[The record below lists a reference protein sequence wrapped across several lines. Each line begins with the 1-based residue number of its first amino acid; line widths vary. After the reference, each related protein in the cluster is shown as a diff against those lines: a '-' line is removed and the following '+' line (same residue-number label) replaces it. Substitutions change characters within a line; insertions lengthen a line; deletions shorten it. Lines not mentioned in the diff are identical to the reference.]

1 MVCDIVWKNLINWER
16 ARLAGGACE
25 LNRMNIYIESLC
37 TSQRTTEDLNVT
49 DWSTEKSSVGHLFDV
64 PSQCFK
70 CSRGYPIVFTLF
82 NPAYVLYAGSWLMA
96 CCYCFCCCL
105 LFICPSSLWCS
116 ISMFQMLCKDWLKRL
131 KWTPRWVLQFISTG
145 WRLKPKRHACRA
157 TQTKGATVGAR
168 GATITTRAAG
178 VTTKTEETTTT
189 TTTGTGAPQLKQK
202 GHQ

>member
-1 MVCDIVWKNLINWER
+1 MW
-16 ARLAGGACE
+16 
-25 LNRMNIYIESLC
+25 YSLKKSDQLR
-37 TSQRTTEDLNVT
+37 TSQAGWGCLWIKQNEHLYWIFVYFAKNY
-49 DWSTEKSSVGHLFDV
+49 WGPKCNWLEHWEKFSG
-64 PSQCFK
+64 P
-70 CSRGYPIVFTLF
+70 P
-82 NPAYVLYAGSWLMA
+82 
-96 CCYCFCCCL
+96 
-105 LFICPSSLWCS
+105 LWCS